1 MPVTVGPVT
10 VGLSAVGTLPGEL
23 RELRLRVRAFLE
35 SEIASGAI
43 RPAADAWMSGV
54 DLGFS
59 RRLAGR
65 GWVGMTIPARYG
77 GHGRSALERYL
88 VTEELLAAGAP
99 VGAHWIAD
107 RQMAPGILRN
117 GTEEQKRA
125 YLPKIASAEAV
136 FSIGMSEPDAGS
148 DLASVRTR
156 AERTEEGWRLS
167 GTKLWTS
174 LAHIATAMV
183 VLARTD
189 DVTGAD
195 GKPVRH
201 AGLSQ
206 FIVDLP
212 NPGIRVSPVITI
224 DGAHHFN
231 EVVFDGALIPDSALL
246 GTRGDGWRQVT
257 AELGNER
264 SGPERIL
271 STMPVLAAWAA
282 SRPRDAA
289 ARADLG
295 RLTARVAVLRQLSA
309 AVARELDR
317 GGNPVTQAAL
327 VKDLGTRFESEV
339 VDVVSGHVGTGPG
352 PLAALVAQA
361 TLHVPAFTLRGGT
374 TEVLR
379 GIVAKELL
387 ASRATAARGPADD
400 ERKAIAEAARGVLRS
415 AGGSWNDIAALGFT
429 ALAVPEE
436 LGGSGGDLRDA
447 AVVVAE
453 AARQDVPLPI
463 AEANFLAGPLLA
475 AAGIELPAGIL
486 TAVAGTVAADR
497 AGRLSGL
504 VQDVPWLR
512 DADYLVTLA
521 ETADGPAVALL
532 PVTAPGLSISPG
544 VNLAGEHRD
553 TAVLDGVAPARLVRP
568 GGQAAGWGGE
578 TRDWV
583 ALAELLG
590 ATARAVQ
597 LGGAA
602 KAVLDLSVRHAG
614 ERVQFGRPLAK
625 FQAVQQL
632 LARLAADA
640 TTMGVAADAAVQALA
655 EPGPGASLLVAAA
668 KAEASALALE
678 VARAGHQV
686 HGAIGFTAEHRL
698 GEHTKRLWSWRQEH
712 GNELYWHRRIAG
724 LLDDASGQLW
734 PLLTGTATSQGGFT
748 A

>member
-1 MPVTVGPVT
+1 MT
-10 VGLSAVGTLPGEL
+10 VGLKAVGTLPGEL
-23 RELRLRVRAFLE
+23 RELRLRVRAFVE
-35 SEIASGAI
+35 SEIASGAV
-43 RPAADAWMSGV
+43 RSAADAWMSGV

-59 RRLAGR
+59 RRLAAQ

-107 RQMAPGILRN
+107 RQMAPSILRN

-125 YLPKIASAEAV
+125 YLPAIASAAAV

-156 AERTEEGWRLS
+156 ARLTEAGWRLS

-189 DVTGAD
+189 DVVGAD
-195 GKPVRH
+195 GQPVRH

-212 NPGIRVSPVITI
+212 NPGVRVSPVITI

-231 EVVFDGALIPDSALL
+231 EVVFDDALVPESALL

-271 STMPVLAAWAA
+271 STMPVLTAWAA
-282 SRPRDAA
+282 SRPADAA

-309 AVARELDR
+309 AVAGELDR

-327 VKDLGTRFESEV
+327 VKDLGTRFESAV
-339 VDVVSGHVGTGPG
+339 VDVVGGHVGAGPG
-352 PLAALVAQA
+352 PLAALVGQA
-361 TLHVPAFTLRGGT
+361 TLHVPAFTLRGGA

-387 ASRATAARGPADD
+387 APGSSAPRAAAGD
-400 ERKAIAEAARGVLRS
+400 ERRALAEAARGALRT
-415 AGGSWNDIAALGFT
+415 AGGSWNDVARLGFT

-453 AARQDVPLPI
+453 AARQHVPLPI

-475 AAGIELPAGIL
+475 AAAIELPDGVL
-486 TAVAGTVAADR
+486 TGVAGTVAADR
-497 AGRLSGL
+497 AGRLHGIL
-504 VQDVPWLR
+504 TDVPWLR
-512 DADYLVTLA
+512 GADYLVTLA
-521 ETADGPAVALL
+521 GTADGPAVALV
-532 PVTAPGLSISPG
+532 PVKAPGMSVRPG
-544 VNLAGEHRD
+544 GNLAGEHRD
-553 TAVLDGVAPARLVRP
+553 TAVLDAVAPVRLARPVT
-568 GGQAAGWGGE
+568 QAAGGWLAAGGLPG
-578 TRDWV
+578 
-583 ALAELLG
+583 LAEMLG
-590 ATARAVQ
+590 AAARAVQ
-597 LGGAA
+597 IGAA
-602 KAVLDLSVRHAG
+602 AQAVLGRSVRHAG
-614 ERVQFGRPLAK
+614 QRVQFGRPLAR

-640 TTMGVAADAAVQALA
+640 ATIGVAADAAVLALA
-655 EPGPGASLLVAAA
+655 GQAPGTRLMVAAA
-668 KAEASALALE
+668 KAEASALALT

-686 HGAIGFTAEHRL
+686 HGAMGFTAEHEL
-698 GEHTKRLWSWRQEH
+698 GEDTRRLWSWRQEH
-712 GNELYWHRRIAG
+712 GNELYWRGQVAG
-724 LLDDASGQLW
+724 LLDEASGQLW
-734 PLLTGTATSQGGFT
+734 PLLTDTVTSPGGIT
-748 A
+748 P